1 MKIVTKIKKI
11 LRVKN
16 IKELLLNDPIIKNNI
31 III

>member
-16 IKELLLNDPIIKNNI
+16 IKELLLNDPNIKNNI
-31 III
+31 II